1 MKDLQQN
8 YPTPPFRED
17 RIDAP
22 GLEQDMN
29 TKPDFGEFSYKGNGK
44 LINKKAIITGGD
56 SGIGRAVALAYA
68 REGADVL
75 LSYLSER
82 EDAEETARLV
92 REAGRNAVLVAGDV
106 AEEAHC
112 KQLIEKAVSEL
123 GGIDILI
130 NNAATQVVRES
141 LQEVSAEEWEYTFKA
156 NIHSIFYLCK
166 AAEPHLAPGSAVI
179 NTTSVNAYTP
189 LPTHLAYSATKGA
202 IQNFTANLAQ
212 LWAEKGV
219 RVNCVA
225 PGPIW
230 TPLIPATMPMED
242 VKKFGSN
249 TPLGRPG
256 QPVELAAAYVYLG
269 SSESSYT
276 TGATIAI
283 TGGMPTL

>member
-1 MKDLQQN
+1 MKDLLKS
-8 YPTPPFRED
+8 YPTPPFKES
-17 RIDAP
+17 RIEVP

-29 TKPDFGEFSYKGNGK
+29 TKPDFGELSYKGSGK
-44 LINKKAIITGGD
+44 LTGKRAIITGGD

-75 LSYLSER
+75 ISYLNES

-92 REAGRNAVLVAGDV
+92 REAGRKAVLVPGDV
-106 AEEAHC
+106 AEESHC
-112 KQLIEKAVSEL
+112 KKLVEKAVSEL
-123 GGIDILI
+123 GGVDILV
-130 NNAATQVVRES
+130 NNAATQVVRKS
-141 LQEVSAEEWEYTFKA
+141 LQEVSADEWEYTFKA
-156 NIHSIFYLCK
+156 NIHSMFFLCK
-166 AAEPHLAPGSAVI
+166 AAEQHLGLGSSVI

-189 LPTHLAYSATKGA
+189 LPTHVAYSATKAA
-202 IQNFTANLAQ
+202 IHNFTASLAQ
-212 LWAEKGV
+212 LWAEKGI

-230 TPLIPATMPMED
+230 TPLIPATMPMEE
-242 VKKFGSN
+242 VENFGSN

-256 QPVELAAAYVYLG
+256 QPVELASAYVHLA
-269 SSESSYT
+269 SDESSYT